1 MLGNSRLYGYFS
13 AFTPIDRGGLLAFS
27 GYDSKKPLLQG
38 VFFVVPAPLSCRHFT
53 TILTDGMTTAVP

>member
-1 MLGNSRLYGYFS
+1 
-13 AFTPIDRGGLLAFS
+13 LAFS